1 MSNYKKIL
9 EAFLVIVLVLFS
21 FYYTDKVVSILEAN
35 DPIMKEINNN
45 KSQKEEASV
54 DANINDLE
62 MIPGYNGLV
71 VDVEASFKK
80 MKSYGSYNE
89 SLLVFEEV
97 KPTIS
102 SVDYYDKYIVS
113 GNGFSTS
120 SALVFA
126 VNDDTYLQNVLDILT
141 TTDTVAT
148 FFLDGKIIDNNK
160 KIVRKI
166 NDANNEIEVLSY
178 NNAYNESLFNQALDN
193 LKIITFNDGKYCYAS
208 YDNKEV
214 LNLCSK
220 LNLHTIIPT
229 LKLESNIYSNL
240 KGNLRS
246 GSIISI
252 KITKENLKE
261 LGVVINYIKQRGF
274 NLVTLDLLLNEARN
288 EK

>member
-54 DANINDLE
+54 DATINDLE

-160 KIVRKI
+160 EIVRKI

>member
-9 EAFLVIVLVLFS
+9 EAFLVIILVLFS
-21 FYYTDKVVSILEAN
+21 FYYTDKVVSILEMN
-35 DPIMKEINNN
+35 DPIMKKINNN
-45 KSQKEEASV
+45 KKQKEKPSV
-54 DANINDLE
+54 DATINDSK

-71 VDVEASFKK
+71 VDVTASFKK
-80 MKSYGSYNE
+80 MKNYGSYNE

-126 VNDDTYLQNVLDILT
+126 VNDDTYLQNVLDILI

-160 KIVRKI
+160 EIVRKI
-166 NDANNEIEVLSY
+166 KAANNEIEVLSY
-178 NNAYNESLFNQALDN
+178 NNAYNESLFSQTLDN
-193 LKIITFNDGKYCYAS
+193 LKIITSNAGKYCYAS
-208 YDNKEV
+208 YDNKEI

-261 LGVVINYIKQRGF
+261 FGVVINYIKQRGF
-274 NLVTLDLLLNEARN
+274 NLVTLDVLLNEARN